1 MEKSKELHFFFAGNG
16 ISCSEEGDK
25 GFTGHISK
33 TRHINITPGK
43 TFTRENLQKIY
54 DMADSGNMIFSNGNT
69 LGYLVLNPIHKPT
82 KEYINNIT
90 NEVYQLSVEV
100 IDGKKY
106 VCTRDGQ
113 IFSDDPNKY
122 QDIPIVSNPE
132 NKKFLLTNYSKE
144 YDGHTLYRI
153 RALKD
158 FAGTGMAVIEVSHR
172 SKEWGEVMDECRSLW
187 KELLN
192 IPDTHE
198 VLFLGGGASL
208 QFLYV
213 AMNFLEKKAAYLE
226 TGVWAKKALKEAK
239 GIGDAYALASS
250 ADKTYSYIP
259 KGYVIPE
266 DIDYFHI
273 TTNNTIYGTEIRY
286 DMDCPVPLIADMSS
300 DIMSRP
306 VDVSKYALI
315 YGGAQKNVGP
325 AGVTFAIVRK
335 DALGKV
341 SRYIPTMLD
350 YRTHVDGA
358 SMFNTPPV
366 FSIFV
371 MNETLKWLKGIGG
384 VEAINKINVGKAELL
399 YNEIDRNP
407 LFVGTAAK
415 EDRSIMNVCF
425 VMAPGYEAL
434 QDEFMAY
441 AKEHGMVGIKGHRS
455 VGGFRAS
462 IYNAC
467 PVESVEALVSCM
479 QEFAAK
485 KA

>member
-1 MEKSKELHFFFAGNG
+1 MKKVHNFNAGPCVLPDQAIEKSIE
-16 ISCSEEGDK
+16 
-25 GFTGHISK
+25 
-33 TRHINITPGK
+33 
-43 TFTRENLQKIY
+43 
-54 DMADSGNMIFSNGNT
+54 
-69 LGYLVLNPIHKPT
+69 
-82 KEYINNIT
+82 
-90 NEVYQLSVEV
+90 
-100 IDGKKY
+100 
-106 VCTRDGQ
+106 
-113 IFSDDPNKY
+113 
-122 QDIPIVSNPE
+122 
-132 NKKFLLTNYSKE
+132 
-144 YDGHTLYRI
+144 
-153 RALKD
+153 ALKD
-158 FAGTGMAVIEVSHR
+158 FAGTGMSVIEVSHR
-172 SKEWGEVMDECRSLW
+172 SKEWQTVMDECRSLW

-198 VLFLGGGASL
+198 VLFLGGGASME
-208 QFLYV
+208 FLYV

-239 GIGDAYALASS
+239 GLGEAYDLASS

-259 KGYVIPE
+259 KGYVIPS

-273 TTNNTIYGTEIRY
+273 TTNNTIYGTEIPY
-286 DMDCPVPLIADMSS
+286 DIDCPVPLIADMSS

-325 AGVTFAIVRK
+325 AGVAFAIVRK

-350 YRTHVDGA
+350 YRTHIDGG

-366 FSIFV
+366 FSLFV
-371 MNETLKWLKGIGG
+371 MNETLKWLKSIGG
-384 VEAINKINVGKAELL
+384 VEAISRINRQKAALL
-399 YNEIDRNP
+399 YEEIDRNS

-425 VMAPGYEAL
+425 VMAPGYETL
-434 QDEFMAY
+434 QDEFLSF
-441 AKEHGMVGIKGHRS
+441 AKERGMVGIKGHRS

-467 PVESVEALVSCM
+467 PVESVQALVDCM
-479 QEFAAK
+479 KEFESLK
-485 KA
+485 K